1 MQSKLRFLL
10 SLSCAKTTT
19 DSSTDAQGLNP
30 VFSRSEVRYAFR
42 NWTNIT
48 DTLVVL
54 PPVPTT
60 GLTVDDVTTIAES
73 TRESMLHALR
83 EISEPGPS
91 SSFSTSSAAPLA
103 PPIPEH
109 ITQPPAGGPIQL
121 DISDSIA
128 LRQRGANSSG
138 ISSGIS
144 SEWSESERKFE
155 EKSEETT
162 EDEMDEDAVLLK
174 KPKESVA

>member
-1 MQSKLRFLL
+1 MCENYHRLFDGRTRFESGVLKIRGKKRCL
-10 SLSCAKTTT
+10 PQL
-19 DSSTDAQGLNP
+19 DQ
-30 VFSRSEVRYAFR
+30 Y
-42 NWTNIT
+42 T
-48 DTLVVL
+48 DTLLVL
-54 PPVPTT
+54 PPIPTT
-60 GLTVDDVTTIAES
+60 GLTVDDVTTVAES

-91 SSFSTSSAAPLA
+91 SSLSTSSATPLA

-109 ITQPPAGGPIQL
+109 ITQPPAGAPIQL

-128 LRQRGANSSG
+128 LRQRGANFSS
-138 ISSGIS
+138 ISSGVS